1 MKRSHSL
8 RRGLAAVLASLTLIQ
23 CAPLTASAAWWPWSN
38 ETAAV
43 EETVAPLSAD
53 VQLQNGTAI
62 IPAGA
67 DNVAVKQ
74 ALFDTLVVNK
84 EGLNPQ
90 DYDWEYYCT
99 GKKWTGETKEGWGS
113 IFGGSFDGGWSGD
126 YSYPALTD
134 NDGTYRVRIKGT
146 TAEVTLTK
154 ASGLTSSI
162 AVADNKTVALTYDDN
177 GTVN

>member
-62 IPAGA
+62 IPSDATPEE
-67 DNVAVKQ
+67 VKQ
-74 ALFDTLVVNK
+74 ALFDALVVDK
-84 EGLNPQ
+84 EGVDPQ
-90 DYDWEYYCT
+90 NLSWEYQCEGKSST
-99 GKKWTGETKEGWGS
+99 GLAKNTAWGS
-113 IFGGSFDGGWSGD
+113 ISGFESQTGS
-126 YSYPALTD
+126 
-134 NDGTYRVRIKGT
+134 
-146 TAEVTLTK
+146 
-154 ASGLTSSI
+154 
-162 AVADNKTVALTYDDN
+162 
-177 GTVN
+177 